1 MGAVAPMLPPPM
13 PEHPKGVI
21 YCVSAEA
28 EEHVTIWGGGVGGL
42 KIKWETWGLWI
53 VLGIP
58 CSLPMKISQPL
69 AQQSHESYT

>member
-28 EEHVTIWGGGVGGL
+28 EEHVTIWGGGGGAEN
-42 KIKWETWGLWI
+42 KMGN
-53 VLGIP
+53 LGIVD
-58 CSLPMKISQPL
+58 SSWNSM
-69 AQQSHESYT
+69 